1 MVQHKRNALKDK
13 KINVKRWPRKIPNL
27 WLWQIKQLL
36 YFNWHTYS
44 SLRLDGWMRSCYLLN
59 TQHTNLQFSLSKS
72 ETYTYSTYGNT
83 RAHTHSHTH
92 THTHT
97 HTQQMKNKWEERC
110 TATPCT
116 TFVFISQTNSFCV
129 LRWGW
134 YSINTITVV
143 WIVVGFHLNSTCLA
157 S

>member
-1 MVQHKRNALKDK
+1 MVKHKRNALKDK

-92 THTHT
+92 THTHIHT
-97 HTQQMKNKWEERC
+97 HNRWKTNEKNDALLLLAQPLFSYHKPI
-110 TATPCT
+110 A
-116 TFVFISQTNSFCV
+116 FVC
-129 LRWGW
+129 
-134 YSINTITVV
+134 
-143 WIVVGFHLNSTCLA
+143 
-157 S
+157 

>member
-1 MVQHKRNALKDK
+1 MHKLLHLLQFYRKILFFTIVYKNYKNKLVQHKRNALKDK

-83 RAHTHSHTH
+83 RAHTLTH
-92 THTHT
+92 TYTHT
-97 HTQQMKNKWEERC
+97 TDEKQMRRTMHCYSLHNLC
-110 TATPCT
+110 
-116 TFVFISQTNSFCV
+116 FHITNQ
-129 LRWGW
+129 
-134 YSINTITVV
+134 
-143 WIVVGFHLNSTCLA
+143 
-157 S
+157 